1 VYKDGIYEHREALAE
16 ALGHARRIFV
26 TTKGNW
32 KRDEEFIGKVVR
44 QDLPNL
50 KVLSLNLQRSC
61 SDSFEMLQGFFI
73 DFINLH
79 PNRIEVFDLD
89 NFEEIEKDSTIE
101 LDSVLKLLYSQSAS
115 LRELRLGIDSH
126 YNERF
131 TVPLLRELK
140 RMSSL
145 KKLRI
150 KFDSIALE
158 QIF

>member
-1 VYKDGIYEHREALAE
+1 
-16 ALGHARRIFV
+16 
-26 TTKGNW
+26 
-32 KRDEEFIGKVVR
+32 
-44 QDLPNL
+44 
-50 KVLSLNLQRSC
+50 
-61 SDSFEMLQGFFI
+61 MLQGFFT
-73 DFINLH
+73 DFTNLH

-89 NFEEIEKDSTIE
+89 NFERIEKDSTIE
-101 LDSVLKLLYSQSAS
+101 LENVLKFLSSQSES

-140 RMSSL
+140 RMQSL

-150 KFDSIALE
+150 KFDSITLE